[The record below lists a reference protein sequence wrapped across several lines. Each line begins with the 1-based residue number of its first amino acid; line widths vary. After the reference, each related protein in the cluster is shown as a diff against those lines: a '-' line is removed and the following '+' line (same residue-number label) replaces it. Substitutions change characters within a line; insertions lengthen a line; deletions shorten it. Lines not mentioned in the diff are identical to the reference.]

1 MEFSVASL
9 FLLIGEG
16 FLAVLLA
23 GLTRGFYNQSLVMHR
38 KEMRLQEYVLL
49 ALRAVFFV
57 TTFVAFLHLH
67 LVLITPFL
75 ALFISPLVAVAR
87 FAVSTFYGVMFF
99 LTTMTLIGAL
109 AFWYFGGRKMVI
121 TDKPHSGP
129 SFGAIYLFYLSILN
143 PFPGFKPAEVVVAAL
158 VHATCIG
165 GAVLLA
171 LCVMKTTRTAG
182 VPNVGRV

>member
-1 MEFSVASL
+1 MVLSVGNL

-16 FLAVLLA
+16 FLAMLLA
-23 GLTRGFYNQSLVMHR
+23 GLTRGFYNQSQVMHL
-38 KEMRLQEYVLL
+38 KEMRMQEYTLL

-57 TTFVAFLHLH
+57 VTFIAFLHLH
-67 LVLITPFL
+67 LLLITPFL
-75 ALFISPLVAVAR
+75 ALFISPLVAVAQ
-87 FAVSTFYGVMFF
+87 FAVSLFHGVMFF

-109 AFWYFGGRKMVI
+109 AFWYYGGRKMVI
-121 TDKPHSGP
+121 TDKPYSGP

-143 PFPGFKPAEVVVAAL
+143 PFPGFKPAEVVIAAL

-171 LCVMKTTRTAG
+171 LCVMRTTRTSG
-182 VPNVGRV
+182 VPTTGRA